1 MLVICNRLLWIIVH
15 SLLCRYLEN
24 VCFSGPVFRLCSR
37 SQGFASRS
45 WAYVIPCCL
54 AKSLK
59 LAMGVVTV
67 ISL

>member
-24 VCFSGPVFRLCSR
+24 VCFSGPVLGFVRVAKDSR
-37 SQGFASRS
+37 RS

-59 LAMGVVTV
+59 LAMG
-67 ISL
+67 